1 MADAMREKV
10 AQALLEIGGV
20 RYVRWWKEKFGDCTD
35 DDPWPTWEQCINKD
49 ELREDAR
56 AALEACHFEELVT
69 ALTDMKTRFERC
81 LVLNGTDQQYA
92 DMATKDAG
100 DVLAKVEASDA

>member
-1 MADAMREKV
+1 MDSLAEYIQFGASPRASINLNLASKAAAFFDGREYVLPEDIK
-10 AQALLEIGGV
+10 EIA
-20 RYVRWWKEKFGDCTD
+20 RS
-35 DDPWPTWEQCINKD
+35 
-49 ELREDAR
+49 DAR
-56 AALEACHFEELVT
+56 AALDACHFEELVT

-100 DVLAKVEASDA
+100 DVLAKVKDQ